1 MEPCKNCSQQCKLE
15 GIFMNR
21 IFEYTITPSDVPCT
35 VGEYLK
41 KKGYSRQIIIHLKK
55 TEHGILQNGEWAY
68 VRTPL
73 VPGDVLKI
81 TLLEESASEHILPVP
96 MEPDII
102 YEDEDLLVVNKP
114 FDMPVHPSIHNYDN
128 TLANGMAYY
137 FQQKGETF
145 IFRCINRLDRDT
157 TGLLILAKNALSA
170 SILSNDMKTR
180 KIHRTYQA
188 VVSRIPVPASGT
200 IDAPIA
206 RKEDSAIER
215 CVDFEKGESAV
226 THYRTLKTKE
236 NLALVELS
244 LETGRT
250 HQIRVHMQHIGCP
263 LLGDYLYHPD
273 FTLINR
279 VALHSYSLT
288 FDHPITGK
296 SMYFCAPLPKDMA
309 GLLS

>member
-1 MEPCKNCSQQCKLE
+1 
-15 GIFMNR
+15 MNR
-21 IFEYTITPSDVPCT
+21 IFEYLITPSDVPCT

-96 MEPDII
+96 IEPDIV

-170 SILSNDMKTR
+170 SILSNDMKAR

-215 CVDFEKGESAV
+215 CVDFEKGEPAV
-226 THYRTLKTKE
+226 THYRTLETKE

-250 HQIRVHMQHIGCP
+250 HQIRVHMQHMGCP
-263 LLGDYLYHPD
+263 LLGDYLYNPD

-279 VALHSYSLT
+279 VSLHSYSLS

>member
-1 MEPCKNCSQQCKLE
+1 
-15 GIFMNR
+15 MNR

-96 MEPDII
+96 MEPDIV

-170 SILSNDMKTR
+170 SILSNDMKAR

-215 CVDFEKGESAV
+215 CVDFEKGEPAV
-226 THYRTLKTKE
+226 THYRTLETKE

-250 HQIRVHMQHIGCP
+250 HQIRVHMQHMGCP
-263 LLGDYLYHPD
+263 LLGDYLYNPD

-279 VALHSYSLT
+279 VSLHSYSLS
-288 FDHPITGK
+288 FVHPIAGK

>member
-1 MEPCKNCSQQCKLE
+1 
-15 GIFMNR
+15 MNR

-96 MEPDII
+96 MESDIV

-170 SILSNDMKTR
+170 SILSNDMKAR

-215 CVDFEKGESAV
+215 CVDFEKGEPAV
-226 THYRTLKTKE
+226 THYRTLETKE

>member
-1 MEPCKNCSQQCKLE
+1 
-15 GIFMNR
+15 MNR

-96 MEPDII
+96 MEPDIV

>member
-1 MEPCKNCSQQCKLE
+1 
-15 GIFMNR
+15 MNR

-81 TLLEESASEHILPVP
+81 TLLEKSASEHILPVP

-170 SILSNDMKTR
+170 SILSNDMKAR

-215 CVDFEKGESAV
+215 CVDFEKGEPAV
-226 THYRTLKTKE
+226 THYRTLETKE

>member
-1 MEPCKNCSQQCKLE
+1 
-15 GIFMNR
+15 MNR

-96 MEPDII
+96 MEPDIV

-170 SILSNDMKTR
+170 SILSNDMKAR

-215 CVDFEKGESAV
+215 CVDFEKGEPAV
-226 THYRTLKTKE
+226 THYRTLETKE

>member
-1 MEPCKNCSQQCKLE
+1 M
-15 GIFMNR
+15 
-21 IFEYTITPSDVPCT
+21 PCT

-96 MEPDII
+96 MEPDIV

-170 SILSNDMKTR
+170 SILSNDMKAR

-215 CVDFEKGESAV
+215 CVDFEKGEPAV
-226 THYRTLKTKE
+226 THYRTLETKE

-250 HQIRVHMQHIGCP
+250 HQIRVHMQHMGCP
-263 LLGDYLYHPD
+263 LLGDYLYNPD

-279 VALHSYSLT
+279 VSLHSYSLS
-288 FDHPITGK
+288 FVHPITGK